1 MSSDFDEAET
11 FADVLNGFSLRSN
24 RSRDRR
30 PKPEPTQA
38 QPMTTHYTAPD
49 NLDLVENA
57 AQVRAYA
64 WTGGRTHSDLKLEI
78 ETLVSTTGKAEH
90 LLPTLAS
97 EHQSVARLCHHTK
110 SVAEVGALLSLPLGV
125 VRVLLGDMAH
135 LGLIQVHR
143 NYNLNGDG
151 PNLEL
156 LERVRRGLANLGAG

>member
-1 MSSDFDEAET
+1 MSSDFDEGET
-11 FADVLNGFSLRSN
+11 FADVLNGFSLTGHRSKG
-24 RSRDRR
+24 RR
-30 PKPEPTQA
+30 QAPEPIQA

-49 NLDLVENA
+49 NLDFEENA

-78 ETLVSTTGKAEH
+78 ETLVSTTNKAEH
-90 LLPTLAS
+90 LLPTLTT
-97 EHQSVARLCHHTK
+97 EHQSVARLCHHSK

-135 LGLIQVHR
+135 LGLINVHR
-143 NYNLNGDG
+143 NHNLNGES

-156 LERVRRGLANLGAG
+156 LERVRRGLVNLGS